1 MEISL
6 REINQHNLQDA
17 GKCDSSF
24 TVDKLLVLSAENNV
38 LHFNTVSI
46 TPYKKKYP
54 VEKIDYSIYLSRP
67 GRTIF
72 LAYCDQSIA
81 GEIRLRKNWN
91 VFAYIEEI
99 VVDVKFRRLGIGR
112 RLIQTAIQWAKDN
125 QLPGIMLE
133 TQNNNAAA
141 CLLYQ
146 SCGFELAGFDRSLYR
161 AIDPS
166 TQEIALYWYMIFKPE
181 P

>member
-1 MEISL
+1 MEITL
-6 REINQHNLQDA
+6 HEINQHNIQDA

-24 TVDKLLVLSAENNV
+24 TVDTLLVLSAENN
-38 LHFNTVSI
+38 LIHFNTVTIS
-46 TPYKKKYP
+46 PYTKKYP

-67 GRTIF
+67 GRTVF
-72 LAYCDQSIA
+72 FAYGDQSIA

-112 RLIQTAIQWAKDN
+112 RLIQAAIQWAKDN

-166 TQEIALYWYMIFKPE
+166 TQEIALYWYLIFKPE

>member
-1 MEISL
+1 MEITIQ
-6 REINQHNLQDA
+6 EISQHNLKDT
-17 GKCDSSF
+17 GKCDSGF

-38 LHFNTVSI
+38 LHFDTVSI
-46 TPYKKKYP
+46 SSSQKKYP
-54 VEKIDYSIYLSRP
+54 VEIIDYNIYLSRP
-67 GRTIF
+67 GRTVF
-72 LAYCDQSIA
+72 LAYYDQSLA

-112 RLIQTAIQWAKDN
+112 RLIQTAIQWAKDH
-125 QLPGIMLE
+125 QLPGVMLE
-133 TQNNNAAA
+133 TQNNNVAA

-166 TQEIALYWYMIFKPE
+166 TQEIALYWYLIFKPE